1 MTRARP
7 QRALPMRLIEA
18 RPQLFTCIAIG
29 IVLAFVQPHDW
40 RLATRL
46 LIAWNGAVI
55 LYLILGARMMMRA
68 DELSI
73 RRRAQLTDDGK
84 YAFLGLSVLA
94 AIASFAAI
102 VLELS
107 SVKDL
112 TGSDKALHAALVVTT
127 IVSSWFFVHLIFTL
141 HYAHEYFSDELRT
154 PDPTDVRGGLIF
166 PGNKDEP
173 RYIDFLYFSY
183 IIGVA
188 SQTADVATSS
198 PTMRTLAL
206 VHGIVSFFF
215 NTTILALTIN
225 IAASL
230 L

>member
-1 MTRARP
+1 MRRAA
-7 QRALPMRLIEA
+7 ALSMRLIKA
-18 RPQLFTCIAIG
+18 RPRLFISVAVG
-29 IVLAFVQPHDW
+29 VAAAFVLPADW

-46 LIAWNGAVI
+46 LIAWNAFAL
-55 LYLILGARMMMRA
+55 LYLALGGLMMRHG
-68 DELSI
+68 DNLSI
-73 RRRAQLTDDGK
+73 RRRAQQTDDGR
-84 YAFLGLSVLA
+84 YAFLGLSIIA
-94 AIASFAAI
+94 AIASVGAI
-102 VLELS
+102 VFELAG
-107 SVKDL
+107 VKDL
-112 TGSDKALHAALVVTT
+112 VGMSKAAHIALVVVT
-127 IVSSWFFVHLIFTL
+127 IVSSWFFVHLIFAL
-141 HYAHEYFSDELRT
+141 HYAHEYFAEELRT

-166 PGNKDEP
+166 PRTKDP
-173 RYIDFLYFSY
+173 HYLDFLYFSY

-198 PTMRTLAL
+198 PAMRALAL

>member
-1 MTRARP
+1 V
-7 QRALPMRLIEA
+7 LGLI
-18 RPQLFTCIAIG
+18 
-29 IVLAFVQPHDW
+29 QPHDW

-46 LIAWNGAVI
+46 LIAWNGAI
-55 LYLILGARMMMRA
+55 LLYLILGGRMMMRA
-68 DELSI
+68 DKLSI

-84 YAFLGLSVLA
+84 YAFLGLSILA

-102 VLELS
+102 VLELA

-112 TGSDKALHAALVVTT
+112 SGSDKAAHIALVAIT
-127 IVSSWFFVHLIFTL
+127 IISSWFFVHLTFTL
-141 HYAHEYFSDELRT
+141 HYAHEYFADELRT

-166 PGNKDEP
+166 PGTKDP
-173 RYIDFLYFSY
+173 HYLDFLYFSY

-198 PTMRTLAL
+198 RTMRALAL
-206 VHGIVSFFF
+206 VHGVVSFFF

>member
-1 MTRARP
+1 
-7 QRALPMRLIEA
+7 
-18 RPQLFTCIAIG
+18 
-29 IVLAFVQPHDW
+29 
-40 RLATRL
+40 
-46 LIAWNGAVI
+46 
-55 LYLILGARMMMRA
+55 MMHA

-84 YAFLGLSVLA
+84 YAFLGLSIVA

-102 VLELS
+102 VFELAGA
-107 SVKDL
+107 KDL
-112 TGSDKALHAALVVTT
+112 TGSDKGLHVVLVATT
-127 IVSSWFFVHLIFTL
+127 IISSWFFVHLTFTL
-141 HYAHEYFSDELRT
+141 HYAHEYFSEELRT
-154 PDPTDVRGGLIF
+154 SDPTDVRGGLIF
-166 PGNKDEP
+166 PGNKTEP

-198 PTMRTLAL
+198 PTMRVLAL

>member
-1 MTRARP
+1 
-7 QRALPMRLIEA
+7 MRLIQA
-18 RPQLFTCIAIG
+18 RPRLFVCIAIG
-29 IVLAFVQPHDW
+29 ILLTLLLPHDW

-46 LIAWNGAVI
+46 LIAWNGAII
-55 LYLILGARMMMRA
+55 LYLFLGAHMMMRA
-68 DELSI
+68 DKLSI

-102 VLELS
+102 VFELS
-107 SVKDL
+107 GVKDL
-112 TGSDKALHAALVVTT
+112 TGPNKAAHIALVVTT
-127 IVSSWFFVHLIFTL
+127 IVSSWFFVHLTFTL
-141 HYAHEYFSDELRT
+141 HYAHEYFADELRT

-166 PGNKDEP
+166 PGTKDP
-173 RYIDFLYFSY
+173 HYLDFLYFSY

-198 PTMRTLAL
+198 RTMRALAL

>member
-1 MTRARP
+1 LTRARHAP
-7 QRALPMRLIEA
+7 ALPVRLIQA
-18 RPQLFTCIAIG
+18 RPRLFVCIAIG
-29 IVLAFVQPHDW
+29 ILLTLLLPHDW

-46 LIAWNGAVI
+46 LIAWNGAII
-55 LYLILGARMMMRA
+55 LYLFLGAHMMMRA
-68 DELSI
+68 DKLSI

-102 VLELS
+102 VFELS
-107 SVKDL
+107 GVKDL
-112 TGSDKALHAALVVTT
+112 TGPNKAAHIALVVTT
-127 IVSSWFFVHLIFTL
+127 IVSSWFFVHLTFTL
-141 HYAHEYFSDELRT
+141 HYAHEYFADELRT

-166 PGNKDEP
+166 PGTKDP
-173 RYIDFLYFSY
+173 HYLDFLYFSY

-198 PTMRTLAL
+198 ATMRALAL

>member
-1 MTRARP
+1 
-7 QRALPMRLIEA
+7 MRLIQA
-18 RPQLFTCIAIG
+18 RPRLFLCIAIG
-29 IVLAFVQPHDW
+29 TILALVQPHDW

-46 LIAWNGAVI
+46 LIAWNGAII
-55 LYLILGARMMMRA
+55 LYLILGAQMIVGA
-68 DELSI
+68 DRLSI
-73 RRRAQLTDDGK
+73 QRRAKLTDDGK
-84 YAFLGLSVLA
+84 YAFLGLSILA

-102 VLELS
+102 VFELAG
-107 SVKDL
+107 VKDL
-112 TGSDKALHAALVVTT
+112 TGSDKSAHIALVVTT
-127 IVSSWFFVHLIFTL
+127 IVSSWFFVHLTFTL
-141 HYAHEYFSDELRT
+141 HYAHEYFAEELRT

-166 PGNKDEP
+166 PGTKEP
-173 RYIDFLYFSY
+173 HYIDFLYFSY

>member
-1 MTRARP
+1 LSRARAE
-7 QRALPMRLIEA
+7 RALPLRIIQA
-18 RPQLFTCIAIG
+18 RPRLFICIAIG
-29 IVLAFVQPHDW
+29 IVVALIQPHDW

-46 LIAWNGAVI
+46 LVAWNGAII
-55 LYLILGARMMMRA
+55 LYLILGARMMMQA
-68 DELSI
+68 DKLSI

-84 YAFLGLSVLA
+84 YAFLALSIIA

-102 VLELS
+102 VLELTG
-107 SVKDL
+107 VKDL
-112 TGSDKALHAALVVTT
+112 AGSDKAAPIALVVIT
-127 IVSSWFFVHLIFTL
+127 IVSSWFFVHLTFTL
-141 HYAHEYFSDELRT
+141 HYAHEFFADELRT

-166 PGNKDEP
+166 PGTKDP
-173 RYIDFLYFSY
+173 HYVDFLYFSY

-198 PTMRTLAL
+198 KTMRALAL

>member
-1 MTRARP
+1 
-7 QRALPMRLIEA
+7 MRLIQA
-18 RPQLFTCIAIG
+18 RPRLFLCIAIC
-29 IVLAFVQPHDW
+29 IVLALIQPHDW

-55 LYLILGARMMMRA
+55 LYLILGAQMIVGA
-68 DELSI
+68 DKLSI
-73 RRRAQLTDDGK
+73 QRRAKLTDDGK
-84 YAFLGLSVLA
+84 YAFLGLSILA

-102 VLELS
+102 VFELAG
-107 SVKDL
+107 VKDL
-112 TGSDKALHAALVVTT
+112 FGSDKAAHIALVVAT
-127 IVSSWFFVHLIFTL
+127 IVSSWFFVHLTFTL
-141 HYAHEYFSDELRT
+141 HYAHEYFAEELRT

-166 PGNKDEP
+166 PGTREP

-198 PTMRTLAL
+198 PTMRALAL

>member
-1 MTRARP
+1 MTRARSE
-7 QRALPMRLIEA
+7 RALPLRIIEA
-18 RPQLFTCIAIG
+18 RPRLFICLAIG
-29 IVLAFVQPHDW
+29 VVVALIEPHDW
-40 RLATRL
+40 QQATRL
-46 LIAWNGAVI
+46 LVAWNCAVI
-55 LYLILGARMMMRA
+55 LYLILGARMMMQA
-68 DELSI
+68 DKLSI

-84 YAFLGLSVLA
+84 YAFLGLSILA

-102 VLELS
+102 VLELTG
-107 SVKDL
+107 VKDF
-112 TGSDKALHAALVVTT
+112 TGSDKAAHIALVATT
-127 IVSSWFFVHLIFTL
+127 IVSSWFFVHLTFTL
-141 HYAHEYFSDELRT
+141 HYAHEYFADELRT

-166 PGNKDEP
+166 PATKDP
-173 RYIDFLYFSY
+173 HYLDFLYFSY

-198 PTMRTLAL
+198 RTMRALAL

>member
-1 MTRARP
+1 
-7 QRALPMRLIEA
+7 MRLIQA
-18 RPQLFTCIAIG
+18 RPRLFICIAIG
-29 IVLAFVQPHDW
+29 ITVTLIQPHAW
-40 RLATRL
+40 QLVTRL
-46 LIAWNGAVI
+46 LIAWNSAVI
-55 LYLILGARMMMRA
+55 LYLILGAGMMMHA
-68 DELSI
+68 DKLSI
-73 RRRAQLTDDGK
+73 RRRAQLTDDGR
-84 YAFLGLSVLA
+84 YAFLGLSILA

-102 VLELS
+102 VFELAG
-107 SVKDL
+107 VKDL
-112 TGSDKALHAALVVTT
+112 TGSDKAAHVALVAAT
-127 IVSSWFFVHLIFTL
+127 IVSSWFFVHLTFTL
-141 HYAHEYFSDELRT
+141 HYAHEYFADELRT

-166 PGNKDEP
+166 PGKNEEP

-198 PTMRTLAL
+198 RTMRALAL

>member
-1 MTRARP
+1 LSRARA
-7 QRALPMRLIEA
+7 QRALPLRVIEA
-18 RPQLFTCIAIG
+18 RPRLFICLAIG
-29 IVLAFVQPHDW
+29 IIVGLVQPHDW

-46 LIAWNGAVI
+46 LIAWNGAVV
-55 LYLILGARMMMRA
+55 LYLILGARMMMQA
-68 DELSI
+68 DKLSI
-73 RRRAQLTDDGK
+73 RRRAQLADDGK
-84 YAFLGLSVLA
+84 YAFLALSIIA

-102 VLELS
+102 VLELAGA
-107 SVKDL
+107 KDL
-112 TGSDKALHAALVVTT
+112 GGFDKTANIVLVGGT
-127 IVSSWFFVHLIFTL
+127 IVTSWFFVHLTFTL
-141 HYAHEYFSDELRT
+141 HYAHEYFADELRT

-166 PGNKDEP
+166 PGTKDP
-173 RYIDFLYFSY
+173 HYIDFLYFSY

-198 PTMRTLAL
+198 KTMRALAL
-206 VHGIVSFFF
+206 VHGILSFFF

>member
-1 MTRARP
+1 LSRARAVRP
-7 QRALPMRLIEA
+7 LPLRVIQA
-18 RPQLFTCIAIG
+18 RPRLFICIAIG
-29 IVLAFVQPHDW
+29 IVVALIQPHDW

-46 LIAWNGAVI
+46 LVAWNGAII
-55 LYLILGARMMMRA
+55 LYLILGARMMMQA
-68 DELSI
+68 DKLSI

-84 YAFLGLSVLA
+84 YAFLALSIIA

-102 VLELS
+102 VLELTG
-107 SVKDL
+107 VKDL
-112 TGSDKALHAALVVTT
+112 AGSDKAAPIALVVIT
-127 IVSSWFFVHLIFTL
+127 IVSSWFFVHLTFTL
-141 HYAHEYFSDELRT
+141 HYAHEFFADELRT

-166 PGNKDEP
+166 PGTKDP
-173 RYIDFLYFSY
+173 HYVDFLYFSY

-198 PTMRTLAL
+198 KTMRALAL

>member
-1 MTRARP
+1 
-7 QRALPMRLIEA
+7 MRLIQA
-18 RPQLFTCIAIG
+18 RPRLFLCIAIG
-29 IVLAFVQPHDW
+29 VVLGLIQPHDW

-46 LIAWNGAVI
+46 LIAWNGAIV
-55 LYLILGARMMMRA
+55 LYLVLGANMMMRA
-68 DELSI
+68 DKLSI

-84 YAFLGLSVLA
+84 YAFLALSILA
-94 AIASFAAI
+94 AIASLTAI
-102 VLELS
+102 VLELAG
-107 SVKDL
+107 VKDL
-112 TGSDKALHAALVVTT
+112 SGSNKAAHIALVATT
-127 IVSSWFFVHLIFTL
+127 IITSWFFVHLTFTL
-141 HYAHEYFSDELRT
+141 HYAHEFFADELRT

-166 PGNKDEP
+166 PGTKDP
-173 RYIDFLYFSY
+173 HYLDFLYFSY

-198 PTMRTLAL
+198 RTMRALAL

-225 IAASL
+225 MAASL

>member
-1 MTRARP
+1 LIRTHE
-7 QRALPMRLIEA
+7 RALPLRLIQA
-18 RPQLFTCIAIG
+18 RPRLFVCIALG
-29 IVLAFVQPHDW
+29 IVTGLILPHDW
-40 RLATRL
+40 RLAARL
-46 LIAWNGAVI
+46 LIAWNGAII
-55 LYLILGARMMMRA
+55 LYLILGARMMMQA
-68 DELSI
+68 DRLSI

-84 YAFLGLSVLA
+84 YAFLGLSILA

-102 VLELS
+102 VFELS
-107 SVKDL
+107 GVKDL
-112 TGSDKALHAALVVTT
+112 TGSDKVAHIALVVTT
-127 IVSSWFFVHLIFTL
+127 IVSSWFFVHLTFTL
-141 HYAHEYFSDELRT
+141 HYAHEYFADELRT
-154 PDPTDVRGGLIF
+154 PDPSDVRGGLIF
-166 PGNKDEP
+166 PGTKDP

-188 SQTADVATSS
+188 SQTADVATWS
-198 PTMRTLAL
+198 PIMRTLAL

>member
-1 MTRARP
+1 LSRARAE
-7 QRALPMRLIEA
+7 RALPLRVIQA
-18 RPQLFTCIAIG
+18 RPRLFICIAIG
-29 IVLAFVQPHDW
+29 IVVALIQPHDW

-46 LIAWNGAVI
+46 LVAWNGAII
-55 LYLILGARMMMRA
+55 LYLILGARMMMQA
-68 DELSI
+68 DKLSI

-84 YAFLGLSVLA
+84 YAFLALSIIA

-102 VLELS
+102 VLELTG
-107 SVKDL
+107 VKDL
-112 TGSDKALHAALVVTT
+112 AGSDKAAPIALVVIT
-127 IVSSWFFVHLIFTL
+127 IVSSWFFVHLTFTL
-141 HYAHEYFSDELRT
+141 HYAHEFFAHELRT

-166 PGNKDEP
+166 PGTKDP
-173 RYIDFLYFSY
+173 HYIDFLYFSY

-198 PTMRTLAL
+198 KTMRALAL
-206 VHGIVSFFF
+206 VHGILSFFF

>member
-1 MTRARP
+1 VRLIQARP
-7 QRALPMRLIEA
+7 RL
-18 RPQLFTCIAIG
+18 FVCIAIG
-29 IVLAFVQPHDW
+29 VVLALIQPHDW
-40 RLATRL
+40 SLATRL
-46 LIAWNGAVI
+46 LVAWNGAVI
-55 LYLILGARMMMRA
+55 LYLILGAHMMMRA
-68 DELSI
+68 DKLSI

-84 YAFLGLSVLA
+84 YAFLGLSIVA
-94 AIASFAAI
+94 AIASFTAI
-102 VLELS
+102 VLELAG
-107 SVKDL
+107 VKEL
-112 TGSDKALHAALVVTT
+112 AGPDKATHIALVATT
-127 IVSSWFFVHLIFTL
+127 IICSWFFVHLTFTL
-141 HYAHEYFSDELRT
+141 HYAHEYFADELRT

-166 PGNKDEP
+166 PATKDP

-198 PTMRTLAL
+198 ATMRALAL

-225 IAASL
+225 MAASL

>member
-1 MTRARP
+1 MIRTHE
-7 QRALPMRLIEA
+7 RALPLRLIQA
-18 RPQLFTCIAIG
+18 RPRLFVCIALG
-29 IVLAFVQPHDW
+29 IVTGLILPHEW
-40 RLATRL
+40 RLAARL
-46 LIAWNGAVI
+46 LIAWNGAII
-55 LYLILGARMMMRA
+55 LYLILGARMMMQA
-68 DELSI
+68 DRLSI

-84 YAFLGLSVLA
+84 YAFLGLSILA

-102 VLELS
+102 VFELS
-107 SVKDL
+107 GVKDL
-112 TGSDKALHAALVVTT
+112 TGSDKVAHIALVVTT
-127 IVSSWFFVHLIFTL
+127 IVSSWFFVHLTFTL
-141 HYAHEYFSDELRT
+141 HYAHEYFADELRT
-154 PDPTDVRGGLIF
+154 PDPSDVRGGLIF
-166 PGNKDEP
+166 PGTKDP

>member
-1 MTRARP
+1 
-7 QRALPMRLIEA
+7 
-18 RPQLFTCIAIG
+18 
-29 IVLAFVQPHDW
+29 
-40 RLATRL
+40 
-46 LIAWNGAVI
+46 
-55 LYLILGARMMMRA
+55 MRA

-84 YAFLGLSVLA
+84 YAFLGLSILA
-94 AIASFAAI
+94 ASASVAAI
-102 VLELS
+102 VFELAT
-107 SVKDL
+107 VKDL
-112 TGSDKALHAALVVTT
+112 TGLNKAVHVGLVAIT
-127 IVSSWFFVHLIFTL
+127 IITSWFFVHLTFTL
-141 HYAHEYFSDELRT
+141 HYAHEYFADELAT

-166 PGNKDEP
+166 PGNKGEP
-173 RYIDFLYFSY
+173 SYTDFLYFSY

-198 PTMRTLAL
+198 RTMRTLAL

-230 L
+230 LGS

>member
-1 MTRARP
+1 MP
-7 QRALPMRLIEA
+7 LRLVEA
-18 RPQLFTCIAIG
+18 RPRLFICVAIG
-29 IVLAFVQPHDW
+29 IALGLVLPHDW
-40 RLATRL
+40 RLLTRL
-46 LIAWNGAVI
+46 LIAWNGAII
-55 LYLILGARMMMRA
+55 LYLILGARMMMQA
-68 DELSI
+68 DNLSI
-73 RRRAQLTDDGK
+73 RHRAKLTDDGK
-84 YAFLGLSVLA
+84 YAFLGLSILA
-94 AIASFAAI
+94 AIASLAAI
-102 VLELS
+102 IFELAG
-107 SVKDL
+107 VKDL
-112 TGSDKALHAALVVTT
+112 SGPDKTTHVALVATT
-127 IVSSWFFVHLIFTL
+127 IVSSWFFVHLTFTL
-141 HYAHEYFSDELRT
+141 HYAHEYFAEELRT

-166 PGNKDEP
+166 PGTKDP

-198 PTMRTLAL
+198 ATMRALAL

>member
-1 MTRARP
+1 LTRARSG
-7 QRALPMRLIEA
+7 RALPLRIIEA
-18 RPQLFTCIAIG
+18 RPRLFICLAIS
-29 IVLAFVQPHDW
+29 IVVGLVQPHDW
-40 RLATRL
+40 QLATRL
-46 LIAWNGAVI
+46 LVAWNGAVI
-55 LYLILGARMMMRA
+55 LYLILGARMMMQA
-68 DELSI
+68 DKLSI

-84 YAFLGLSVLA
+84 YAFLALSILA

-102 VLELS
+102 VLELTGA
-107 SVKDL
+107 KDL
-112 TGSDKALHAALVVTT
+112 TGSAKGAQITLVAAT
-127 IVSSWFFVHLIFTL
+127 IVSSWFFVHLTFTL
-141 HYAHEYFSDELRT
+141 HYAHEYFADELRT

-166 PGNKDEP
+166 PGTKDP
-173 RYIDFLYFSY
+173 HYLDFLYFSY

-198 PTMRTLAL
+198 QTMRALAL
-206 VHGIVSFFF
+206 VHGILSFFF

>member
-1 MTRARP
+1 MTARVRKVPPPLRIVTARP
-7 QRALPMRLIEA
+7 RLFFCLAL
-18 RPQLFTCIAIG
+18 G
-29 IVLAFVQPHDW
+29 IVVALILPYDW
-40 RLATRL
+40 RQPTRL
-46 LIAWNGAVI
+46 LVAWNCAVI
-55 LYLILGARMMMRA
+55 LYLILGAMMMMRA

-73 RRRAQLTDDGK
+73 RHRAQVTDDGK
-84 YAFLGLSVLA
+84 YAFLGLSILA
-94 AIASFAAI
+94 ALASFAAI
-102 VLELS
+102 IFQLAA
-107 SVKDL
+107 VKDL
-112 TGSDKALHAALVVTT
+112 TGLNKALHVALVAIT
-127 IVSSWFFVHLIFTL
+127 IVNSWFFVHLTFTL
-141 HYAHEYFSDELRT
+141 HYAHEYFSEEMSTL
-154 PDPTDVRGGLIF
+154 DPTDVRGGLIF
-166 PGNKDEP
+166 PGNKEEP

-198 PTMRTLAL
+198 RTMRALAL

>member
-1 MTRARP
+1 
-7 QRALPMRLIEA
+7 MRLIQA
-18 RPQLFTCIAIG
+18 RPRLFLCIAIG
-29 IVLAFVQPHDW
+29 VVVALVQPHDW

-55 LYLILGARMMMRA
+55 LYLILGAQMIMRA
-68 DELSI
+68 DKLSI
-73 RRRAQLTDDGK
+73 QRRAKLTDDGK
-84 YAFLGLSVLA
+84 YAFLVLSILA
-94 AIASFAAI
+94 AGASFAAI
-102 VLELS
+102 IFELTG
-107 SVKDL
+107 VKDF
-112 TGSDKALHAALVVTT
+112 TGSDKAAHIALVATT
-127 IVSSWFFVHLIFTL
+127 IVSSWFFVHLTFTL
-141 HYAHEYFSDELRT
+141 HYAHEYFAEELRT

-166 PGNKDEP
+166 PGAREP

-198 PTMRTLAL
+198 PTMRALAL

>member
-1 MTRARP
+1 MSRARAERP
-7 QRALPMRLIEA
+7 LPLRVIQA
-18 RPQLFTCIAIG
+18 RPRLFICIAIG
-29 IVLAFVQPHDW
+29 IVVALIQPHDW

-46 LIAWNGAVI
+46 LVAWNGAII
-55 LYLILGARMMMRA
+55 LYLILGARMMMQA
-68 DELSI
+68 DKLSI

-84 YAFLGLSVLA
+84 YAFLALSIIA

-102 VLELS
+102 VLELTG
-107 SVKDL
+107 VKDL
-112 TGSDKALHAALVVTT
+112 AGSDKAAPIALVVIT
-127 IVSSWFFVHLIFTL
+127 IVSSWFFVHLTFTL
-141 HYAHEYFSDELRT
+141 HYAHEFFADELRT

-166 PGNKDEP
+166 PGTKDP
-173 RYIDFLYFSY
+173 HYVDFLYFSY

-198 PTMRTLAL
+198 KTMRALAL

>member
-1 MTRARP
+1 LTRARHE
-7 QRALPMRLIEA
+7 RALPVRLIQA
-18 RPQLFTCIAIG
+18 RPRLFVCIALG
-29 IVLAFVQPHDW
+29 IVTALLLPHDW
-40 RLATRL
+40 HLATRL
-46 LIAWNGAVI
+46 LIAWNGAII
-55 LYLILGARMMMRA
+55 LYLILGAHMMMQA
-68 DELSI
+68 DRLSI

-84 YAFLGLSVLA
+84 YAFLGLSILA

-102 VLELS
+102 VFELS
-107 SVKDL
+107 GVKDL
-112 TGSDKALHAALVVTT
+112 TGSDKVAHIALVVTT
-127 IVSSWFFVHLIFTL
+127 IVSSWFFVHLTFTL
-141 HYAHEYFSDELRT
+141 HYAHEYFADELRT
-154 PDPTDVRGGLIF
+154 PDPSDVRGGLIF
-166 PGNKDEP
+166 PGTKDP

>member
-1 MTRARP
+1 LSRAHSG
-7 QRALPMRLIEA
+7 RALPVRLIQA
-18 RPQLFTCIAIG
+18 RPRLFMCIAIG
-29 IVLAFVQPHDW
+29 IVLALAQPHEW

-55 LYLILGARMMMRA
+55 LYLTLGAQMIMRA
-68 DELSI
+68 DKLSI
-73 RRRAQLTDDGK
+73 RRRAQLTDDGR
-84 YAFLGLSVLA
+84 YAFLGLSILA

-102 VLELS
+102 VFELT

-112 TGSDKALHAALVVTT
+112 TGSDKTAHIVLVATT
-127 IVSSWFFVHLIFTL
+127 IVSAWFFVHLTFTL
-141 HYAHEYFSDELRT
+141 HYAHEFFADELRT

-166 PGNKDEP
+166 PGTKDP
-173 RYIDFLYFSY
+173 HYLDFLYFSY

-198 PTMRTLAL
+198 PTMRALAL

>member
-1 MTRARP
+1 LTRARSK
-7 QRALPMRLIEA
+7 RALPLRIVEA
-18 RPQLFTCIAIG
+18 RPRLFICLAIG
-29 IVLAFVQPHDW
+29 VVVTLIQPHDW
-40 RLATRL
+40 QQATRL
-46 LIAWNGAVI
+46 LVAWNCAVI
-55 LYLILGARMMMRA
+55 LYLVLGARMMMQA
-68 DELSI
+68 DNLSI

-84 YAFLGLSVLA
+84 YAFLALSIFA

-102 VLELS
+102 VFELS
-107 SVKDL
+107 GAKDL
-112 TGSDKALHAALVVTT
+112 TSSDKAAHTALVATT
-127 IVSSWFFVHLIFTL
+127 IVSSWFFVHLTFTL
-141 HYAHEYFSDELRT
+141 HYAHEYFADELRT

-166 PGNKDEP
+166 PGTKDP
-173 RYIDFLYFSY
+173 HYLDFLYFSY

-198 PTMRTLAL
+198 HTMRALAL

-225 IAASL
+225 NAAGL

>member
-1 MTRARP
+1 
-7 QRALPMRLIEA
+7 MRLIQA
-18 RPQLFTCIAIG
+18 RPRLFLCIAICV
-29 IVLAFVQPHDW
+29 ILALIQPQDW
-40 RLATRL
+40 SLATRL

-55 LYLILGARMMMRA
+55 LYLILGAHMMTRA
-68 DELSI
+68 DKLSI

-84 YAFLGLSVLA
+84 YAFLGFSILA
-94 AIASFAAI
+94 AIASLTAI
-102 VLELS
+102 VLELAG
-107 SVKDL
+107 VKDL
-112 TGSDKALHAALVVTT
+112 AGSNKAAHIALVATT
-127 IVSSWFFVHLIFTL
+127 LISSWFFVHLTFTL
-141 HYAHEYFSDELRT
+141 HYAHEYFADELRT

-166 PGNKDEP
+166 PGTKDP
-173 RYIDFLYFSY
+173 HYLDFLYFSY

-198 PTMRTLAL
+198 RTMRALAL

-230 L
+230 V

>member
-1 MTRARP
+1 VRLIQARP
-7 QRALPMRLIEA
+7 RL
-18 RPQLFTCIAIG
+18 FVCIAIG
-29 IVLAFVQPHDW
+29 ILLALIQPHDW
-40 RLATRL
+40 QLATRL

-55 LYLILGARMMMRA
+55 LYLVLGAHMMMRA
-68 DELSI
+68 DKLSI

-84 YAFLGLSVLA
+84 YAFLGLSILA
-94 AIASFAAI
+94 AIASFTAI
-102 VLELS
+102 VLELAG
-107 SVKDL
+107 VKDL
-112 TGSDKALHAALVVTT
+112 SGLDKAAHIALVATT
-127 IVSSWFFVHLIFTL
+127 IISSWFFVHLTFTL
-141 HYAHEYFSDELRT
+141 HYAHEFFADELRT

-166 PGNKDEP
+166 PGTKDP
-173 RYIDFLYFSY
+173 HYLDFLYFSY

-198 PTMRTLAL
+198 RTMRALAL